1 MEKVKQ
7 LQQIKK
13 KQLKKLNASSQ
24 DLDSPLA
31 SGQNSPGKSCPRRT
45 VLPFYVRLI
54 LYLRQIDSVFN
65 LQGEKVERNLIDH
78 LYFIVS

>member
-7 LQQIKK
+7 LQEIKK

-31 SGQNSPGKSCPRRT
+31 SGQNSPGKNCPA
-45 VLPFYVRLI
+45 I
-54 LYLRQIDSVFN
+54 LRQINPLSETNRLRF
-65 LQGEKVERNLIDH
+65 
-78 LYFIVS
+78 